1 MDREAS
7 SEHTYIVEL
16 LLQDISV
23 PYSLVA
29 LMAST
34 ANNRYQHLRLYLLL
48 LRLLLDLLLLQFC
61 FVSFFSITRFFKS
74 IKYTKVCSKNINQQ
88 NNIFLFAD
96 MREWSWY
103 HYLACTSHK
112 YAYSHECIQFF
123 PLFTA

>member
-61 FVSFFSITRFFKS
+61 FRV
-74 IKYTKVCSKNINQQ
+74 
-88 NNIFLFAD
+88 IFL
-96 MREWSWY
+96 
-103 HYLACTSHK
+103 HHT
-112 YAYSHECIQFF
+112 
-123 PLFTA
+123 LFQVNQVYQSV